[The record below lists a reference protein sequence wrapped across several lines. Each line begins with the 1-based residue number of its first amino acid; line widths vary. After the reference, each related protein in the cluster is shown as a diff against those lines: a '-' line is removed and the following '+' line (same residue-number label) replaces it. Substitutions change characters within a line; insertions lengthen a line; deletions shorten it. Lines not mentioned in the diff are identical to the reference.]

1 MKNIIN
7 KLSNK
12 LKCLHPES
20 FLVGVIAALTFFVIT
35 FLLFCH
41 NIVSVEYVRPCKCGG
56 TLECY
61 VSYVD
66 GYIYEGCDTCEVVNI
81 NE

>member
-7 KLSNK
+7 IF
-12 LKCLHPES
+12 KCLHPES
-20 FLVGVIAALTFFVIT
+20 FLIGVIASLTFIVVT
-35 FLLFCH
+35 LLLFCR
-41 NIVSVEYVRPCKCGG
+41 NTVSVEYTRHCKCGG

-66 GYIYEGCDTCEVVNI
+66 GYIYEDCDTCEVVNSY
-81 NE
+81 E